1 MKGGCIRL
9 VALPGQWLALC
20 SCRRASVTGQV
31 ELVLFFC
38 SGFQQKGV
46 KKKDETTMK
55 RESAVVTVLGFNK
68 EGNNCQVNK
77 LRWERTMPS
86 CLNLKRLNARE
97 TSQRFAQG
105 RIIKRSKPDGQP
117 SRASIAAINVY
128 IINLHYR

>member
-1 MKGGCIRL
+1 
-9 VALPGQWLALC
+9 
-20 SCRRASVTGQV
+20 
-31 ELVLFFC
+31 
-38 SGFQQKGV
+38 
-46 KKKDETTMK
+46 MK

-77 LRWERTMPS
+77 LRWERTMPN
-86 CLNLKRLNARE
+86 LNRFKCAR
-97 TSQRFAQG
+97 TSQRFGQG